1 MNFLVAYLI
10 LLFFPPRGAMTE
22 DNVVWGALTQSI
34 SLDIPHFQQDGG
46 ADDIRWSKGQT
57 VIAMLKQNE
66 LFFLKDNTTY
76 EISANGTLKIK
87 ELTSSFEGI
96 YKVSV
101 YHKNGTNLL
110 EKTLALR
117 VMKAVSQPVMTW
129 DCTKRSVVCEVQNET
144 NAELTLFDNGTQP
157 LKKGT
162 VKSEEMRLKYTWP
175 NLPPWQLRCVV
186 KNKASEKEV
195 VVQNPCTEKVLDIYH
210 ILSICGGGMI
220 LLIFLLLLIFCFQ
233 RRKKQKTNDQNLE
246 INISRV
252 NKEERGRKLH
262 QNPDQRPQVSGG
274 RHPQHPSGHCPQ
286 APGHHLQVP
295 GHRPPV
301 PCHRPQQQQ
310 QKQKRPSPKVPQQTG
325 PPLPRP
331 RNQPK
336 PPHQEKGK

>member
-1 MNFLVAYLI
+1 MVLYYYTMS
-10 LLFFPPRGAMTE
+10 LLFFLTGAMAE
-22 DNVVWGALTQSI
+22 DNVVWGVLTQSI
-34 SLDIPHFQQDGG
+34 SLDIPNFQQDEG
-46 ADDIRWSKGQT
+46 ADDIRWFKELT
-57 VIAMLKQNE
+57 LIAKIKQNE
-66 LFFLKDNTTY
+66 HIFLRNNTTY

-87 ELTSSFEGI
+87 ELTSLSGGS

-110 EKTLALR
+110 EKILILH
-117 VMKAVSQPVMTW
+117 VMKAVSQPIMTL
-129 DCTKRSVVCEVQNET
+129 DCTKRSVICEVQNET
-144 NAELTLFDNGTQP
+144 NAELTLYDNGTQP

-175 NLPPWQLRCVV
+175 DLPPRQFRCVV

-195 VVQNPCTEKVLDIYH
+195 VEQNPCTEKVLDIYH
-210 ILSICGGGMI
+210 ILSICAAGMI

-233 RRKKQKTNDQNLE
+233 RRKKQKADDQNVE

-252 NKEERGRKLH
+252 NKEEKGRKLH
-262 QNPDQRPQVSGG
+262 QNPGQHPQLSGG
-274 RHPQHPSGHCPQ
+274 RHPQQPSRPRPQ
-286 APGHHLQVP
+286 ATGHRLQVP

-301 PCHRPQQQQ
+301 PCHHPQQQHQ
-310 QKQKRPSPKVPQQTG
+310 QLRRPSPKVQHQTG

-336 PPHQEKGK
+336 PPH